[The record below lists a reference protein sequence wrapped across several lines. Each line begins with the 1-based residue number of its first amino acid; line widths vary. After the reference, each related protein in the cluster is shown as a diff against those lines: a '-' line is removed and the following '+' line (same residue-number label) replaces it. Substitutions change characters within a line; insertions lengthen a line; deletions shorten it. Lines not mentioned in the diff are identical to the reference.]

1 MDQVSLGK
9 ASQGKVSQG
18 MDKVSQDKDKVSQD
32 KDKVSQDK
40 EVSTIMVLDE
50 IMMQFVDNK

>member
-18 MDKVSQDKDKVSQD
+18 MDKVSQD